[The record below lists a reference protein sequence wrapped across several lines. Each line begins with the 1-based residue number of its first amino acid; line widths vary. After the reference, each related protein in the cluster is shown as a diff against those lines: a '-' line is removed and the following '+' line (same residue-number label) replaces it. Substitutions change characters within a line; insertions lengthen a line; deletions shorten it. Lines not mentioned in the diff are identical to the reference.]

1 MSAFVLD
8 SSAIMAVLLDE
19 AGYDKAAE
27 LVQDAL
33 MSSVNVAEVVAKC
46 VEFVFP
52 EQLALEFIQGSNVT
66 IVDFD
71 LEHAILAGELRR
83 RASKGILSLGD
94 RACIAT
100 AIRQDA
106 IAVTADRIWSTLE
119 LGCKIELIR

>member
-1 MSAFVLD
+1 VSAFVLD

-19 AGYDKAAE
+19 AGHDKAAE

-46 VEFVFP
+46 VEFGFP

>member
-46 VEFVFP
+46 VEFGFP